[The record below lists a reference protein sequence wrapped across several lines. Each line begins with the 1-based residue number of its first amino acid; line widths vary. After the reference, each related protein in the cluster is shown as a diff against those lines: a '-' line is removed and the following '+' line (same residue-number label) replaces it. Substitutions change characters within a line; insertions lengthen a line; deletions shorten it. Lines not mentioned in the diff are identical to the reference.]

1 MERSYFPALRGLFG
15 DWAYYSCVMTLAEVK
30 KRVSFAKELHKNTA
44 LSALIQRKLKEGRST
59 EIANYLRTH
68 EDRFFNSLVVAVYG
82 GDPAWHELGDI
93 ASQSPEFDIKSVS
106 ESAIASIGFLSFTG
120 DEELFALDGQHRLA
134 GIKEAVSDAD
144 DELARDEVSVIF
156 VSHHNDEAGM
166 RRTRQL
172 FTTLNKTA
180 RPVNKSEIIALDE
193 ADVMAITARDLVEN
207 HPYFT
212 DKKLLVGTTPNLPG
226 NDESHLTTIHNLYDI
241 LTTLFTKIYQSKSP
255 KELQFNRPLDTELA
269 AYKEYA
275 TSYFQGV
282 AAAFPEL
289 KEYFDSE
296 DPTVVVKKYRH
307 DGGGSLLFRP
317 VGLTILTAVVE
328 EIVKT
333 RKISMQDA
341 LAVVASIPTDLSKSP
356 YADLLWN
363 TSAGTID
370 LRRQALVRKL
380 LLYMLGI
387 TTSARRIQQLRV
399 DYARARSLE
408 LEQTS
413 LPPKIE

>member
-15 DWAYYSCVMTLAEVK
+15 DWAYYSCVLTLAEVK

-59 EIANYLRTH
+59 EIANYLKTH

-93 ASQSPEFDIKSVS
+93 ASQSPEFDINSVS

-134 GIKEAVSDAD
+134 GIKEAISDAD

-207 HPYFT
+207 HPYFN
-212 DKKLLVGTTPNLPG
+212 DRKLLVGTTPNLPG
-226 NDESHLTTIHNLYDI
+226 NDESHLTTIHNLYDL
-241 LTTLFTKIYQSKSP
+241 LTTLFTKVYQSKSP
-255 KELQFNRPLDTELA
+255 KELQFNRPTDTELA
-269 AYKEYA
+269 IYKEYA
-275 TSYFQGV
+275 TSYFEGI
-282 AAAFPEL
+282 AGAFPEL
-289 KEYFDSE
+289 KEYFESE
-296 DPTVVVKKYRH
+296 DPTAVVKKYRNEN
-307 DGGGSLLFRP
+307 GGNVLFRP
-317 VGLTILTAVVE
+317 VGLTILTALVE
-328 EIVKT
+328 EIVKA

-341 LAVVASIPTDLSKSP
+341 LGLVAKIPTDLSKSP

-387 TTSARRIQQLRV
+387 TTSPRRIQQLKA
-399 DYARARSLE
+399 DYARTIGIE
-408 LEQTS
+408 LDETS
-413 LPPKIE
+413 LPAKLD